1 MYVWSSSKRLANER
15 RRGPESNG
23 EKGDASSL
31 RTSSDRKRAEVTRSA
46 LWVESQNRSPLGRA
60 TNFPNKAGAGVGE
73 GGGRGGARRE
83 GGHTKKSAFIPR
95 PPTPREAQPP
105 TPYQITS
112 SPHDLLDHAPQPRL
126 HAPPHLRAA
135 FPSTPERDCGSCG
148 RRSSQLSRTGEGGSL
163 GRPTANV
170 ESSQMQQWNAN
181 VGCLS
186 GADADADAPKP
197 DIWRRSVRLEGSAC
211 VRLLGMSGLGGSAD
225 DVPCAM

>member
-73 GGGRGGARRE
+73 GGGRGGARSE

-95 PPTPREAQPP
+95 PPAPCEAQLP

-112 SPHDLLDHAPQPRL
+112 STRPPRPCPSAAPSR
-126 HAPPHLRAA
+126 AP
-135 FPSTPERDCGSCG
+135 TPAS
-148 RRSSQLSRTGEGGSL
+148 RSSIHSRTRLWIVRPAIFATVAYWRRWFARETNGEC
-163 GRPTANV
+163 RV
-170 ESSQMQQWNAN
+170 
-181 VGCLS
+181 V
-186 GADADADAPKP
+186 ADAAVERKCG
-197 DIWRRSVRLEGSAC
+197 VLVG
-211 VRLLGMSGLGGSAD
+211 
-225 DVPCAM
+225 